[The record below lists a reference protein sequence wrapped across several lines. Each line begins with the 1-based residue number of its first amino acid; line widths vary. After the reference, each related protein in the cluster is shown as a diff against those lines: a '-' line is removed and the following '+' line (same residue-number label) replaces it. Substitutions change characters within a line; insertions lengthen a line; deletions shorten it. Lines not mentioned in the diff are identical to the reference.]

1 MTQSAPDLSNTD
13 GYRWLVSEDSAGLF
27 PIRSGTAESEAHA
40 WTVAFAAG
48 RDALLEGRI
57 RYLAIAVD
65 DEIPTF
71 GYSPGRD
78 PHGHLDPSRVVECLS
93 GLLLDILRSLSCAR
107 PARRRRVVRFGGD
120 AGWVVGA

>member
-1 MTQSAPDLSNTD
+1 MTQCRPEPIRPD

-27 PIRSGTAESEAHA
+27 AIHTGIADSEADA
-40 WTVAFAAG
+40 WAAAMAAG

-78 PHGHLDPSRVVECLS
+78 RHGRLDSDHVTHHLD
-93 GLLLDILRSLSCAR
+93 GLLHDTV
-107 PARRRRVVRFGGD
+107 RRLPID
-120 AGWVVGA
+120 